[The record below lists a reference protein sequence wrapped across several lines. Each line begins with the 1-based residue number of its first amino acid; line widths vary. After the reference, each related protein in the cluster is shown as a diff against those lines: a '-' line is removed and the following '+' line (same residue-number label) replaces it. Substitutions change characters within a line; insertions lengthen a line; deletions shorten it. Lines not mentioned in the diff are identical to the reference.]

1 MSVTII
7 DVAKSAQV
15 SKSTAGRVMAGETYG
30 VSDEAR
36 DKVLKAAQRLGYVK
50 NSVAKSLRTDQ
61 TYTTL
66 LIIPDITNGFWA
78 EVARG
83 CQDVFDAHGYSL
95 LLANSDWQRNRELK
109 YLEMAKANR
118 VAAVLVNAPG
128 LDSTL
133 LKTLSCPVVI
143 LGDRLGAMPFPVVGT
158 DTYHAVQLALGYL
171 FERGHERIAM
181 VHPKDVDGEG
191 ASMIRYQAY
200 KDFMD
205 THNLTFV
212 DSWVTARPLTMATGC
227 DLAEAF
233 KVMEQ
238 RPTAL
243 LTGNDLVG
251 IGFLRRCE
259 EIGIKVPEDISLVGM
274 DDIPSAALVSPSL
287 TTVRKPQREI
297 GERAVQ
303 IVMDMIAGRAVAPRT
318 LLAAEI
324 VERETVRVQ
333 R

>member
-1 MSVTII
+1 
-7 DVAKSAQV
+7 
-15 SKSTAGRVMAGETYG
+15 MAGETYG
-30 VSDEAR
+30 VSEKAR
-36 DKVLKAAQRLGYVK
+36 IKVLKAAERLGYVK

-61 TYTTL
+61 TYMTL
-66 LIIPDITNGFWA
+66 LIIPDITNAFWA

-83 CQDVFDAHGYSL
+83 CQDVFDAYGYSL

-128 LDSTL
+128 LDSSL
-133 LKTLSCPVVI
+133 LETLSCPVVI
-143 LGDRLGAMPFPVVGT
+143 LGNRLETMPFPVVGT

-205 THNLTFV
+205 AHALGFE
-212 DSWVTARPLTMATGC
+212 DSWVTARPLTMETGS
-227 DLAEAF
+227 DLADALTG
-233 KVMEQ
+233 MAQ

-259 EIGIKVPEDISLVGM
+259 EIGITVPDDISVVGM
-274 DDIPSAALVSPSL
+274 DDIPAAALVSPSL

-303 IVMDMIAGRAVAPRT
+303 IVMDLIAGRTVAPRT

-324 VERETVRVQ
+324 VERETVRAL